1 MGVCGLSRCLGRLLA
16 LPSLELS
23 PQWCGAEFL
32 LDFAERDLC
41 CSGFFLPQCLVSI
54 YLSKPGTSRRWVQRG
69 RGAESPARPG
79 GPAEQR
85 GCSGRPQTR
94 GSARPSPSEESQI
107 TGHSFRDSSG
117 AQVGA
122 ATEELGQQRAGEE
135 AAAHVPSHPA
145 PQTRA
150 ARGQTWLYP
159 QLLND

>member
-16 LPSLELS
+16 LPSLELF

-41 CSGFFLPQCLVSI
+41 CSGFLVPQCLVSI
-54 YLSKPGTSRRWVQRG
+54 YLSKPGTSRGWVQRG

-79 GPAEQR
+79 GPAEQG

-94 GSARPSPSEESQI
+94 GSARPSPSEESQS
-107 TGHSFRDSSG
+107 TGHSFRGSSG

-122 ATEELGQQRAGEE
+122 ATEELGQQCAGEGGGSTRPLT
-135 AAAHVPSHPA
+135 PSPTN
-145 PQTRA
+145 QSCQ
-150 ARGQTWLYP
+150 GQNLALPSTS
-159 QLLND
+159 